1 MNPEELSEQAEHA
14 HHTGQK
20 AIGLT
25 TAVTAVLLAVAT
37 LLGHRAHTEEI
48 KLQTKAVDQ
57 WNFYQAKHLRAHIY
71 GIEAQ
76 KAELEGQHELALEF
90 MQGSWDEECGT
101 PVEKGCTPPR
111 LKKSK
116 PLQQLSAELKKP
128 ETRAREEE
136 AQSKQPASTT
146 GNVAREVSAQEGA
159 GGGEAAKKIQERA
172 NEVDRET
179 ALITQRAD
187 RFDTSEL
194 FLEISIVLCS
204 ISLLAENKMYWRLSF
219 VTSAI
224 GIAVAI
230 YGHLLR

>member
-37 LLGHRAHTEEI
+37 LMGHRAHTEEI

-76 KAELEGQHELALEF
+76 KAEMEGHHELALEF
-90 MQGSWDEECGT
+90 MQDSWDEECGRS
-101 PVEKGCTPPR
+101 PEKNCTAPR
-111 LKKSK
+111 LKRVKT
-116 PLQQLSAELKKP
+116 LQQLTAELKKP
-128 ETRAREEE
+128 EVP
-136 AQSKQPASTT
+136 AQTEPSQPPENRKNSSEKA
-146 GNVAREVSAQEGA
+146 ASAQESSSA
-159 GGGEAAKKIQERA
+159 GEAAKKIQEEA
-172 NEVDRET
+172 TDVDRET
-179 ALITQRAD
+179 VVVTRRAD

-204 ISLLAENKMYWRLSF
+204 ISLLAENRLYWRLSF
-219 VTSAI
+219 ISSAI

-230 YGHLLR
+230 YGYVLR

>member
-14 HHTGQK
+14 HHAGQK

-37 LLGHRAHTEEI
+37 LLSHRAHTEEI

-71 GIEAQ
+71 GVEAQ
-76 KAELEGQHELALEF
+76 KAEAEGHHDLALEF
-90 MQGSWDEECGT
+90 MQDSWDEECG
-101 PVEKGCTPPR
+101 PSPEKGCTAPR
-111 LKKSK
+111 LKRVKA
-116 PLQQLSAELKKP
+116 LQQLTAELKKP
-128 ETRAREEE
+128 EVP
-136 AQSKQPASTT
+136 AQTEQSQPPESRKNSSEKA
-146 GNVAREVSAQEGA
+146 ASAQESSSA
-159 GGGEAAKKIQERA
+159 GEAAKKIQEEA
-172 NEVDRET
+172 TDVDRET
-179 ALITQRAD
+179 VVVTRRAD

-204 ISLLAENKMYWRLSF
+204 ISLLAENRLYWRLSF
-219 VTSAI
+219 ISSAI

-230 YGHLLR
+230 YGYVLR

>member
-14 HHTGQK
+14 HHSGQK

-37 LLGHRAHTEEI
+37 LMSHRAHTEEI

-71 GIEAQ
+71 GVEAQ
-76 KAELEGQHELALEF
+76 KAESEGHHELALEF
-90 MQGSWDEECGT
+90 MQDSWDEECG
-101 PVEKGCTPPR
+101 PSPEKGCTAPR
-111 LKKSK
+111 LKRVKA
-116 PLQQLSAELKKP
+116 LQQLTAELKKP
-128 ETRAREEE
+128 EVP
-136 AQSKQPASTT
+136 AQTEQSHSQAPESGKNGPEKTA
-146 GNVAREVSAQEGA
+146 SAQESSSA
-159 GGGEAAKKIQERA
+159 GEAAKKIQEEA
-172 NEVDRET
+172 ADVDRET
-179 ALITQRAD
+179 AVVTRRAD

-204 ISLLAENKMYWRLSF
+204 ISLLAENKIYWRLSF
-219 VTSAI
+219 ISSAI

-230 YGHLLR
+230 YGHVLR

>member
-14 HHTGQK
+14 HHAGQK

-37 LLGHRAHTEEI
+37 LLSHRAHTEEI

-71 GIEAQ
+71 GVEAQ
-76 KAELEGQHELALEF
+76 KAEAEGHHDLALEF
-90 MQGSWDEECGT
+90 MQDSWDEECG
-101 PVEKGCTPPR
+101 PSPEKGCTAPR
-111 LKKSK
+111 LKRVKT
-116 PLQQLSAELKKP
+116 LQQLTAELKKP
-128 ETRAREEE
+128 EVP
-136 AQSKQPASTT
+136 AQTEQSQPPESRKNSSEKA
-146 GNVAREVSAQEGA
+146 ASAQESSSA
-159 GGGEAAKKIQERA
+159 GEAAKKIQEEA
-172 NEVDRET
+172 TDVDRET
-179 ALITQRAD
+179 VVVTRRAD

-204 ISLLAENKMYWRLSF
+204 ISLLAENRLYWRLSF
-219 VTSAI
+219 ISSAI

-230 YGHLLR
+230 YGYVLR